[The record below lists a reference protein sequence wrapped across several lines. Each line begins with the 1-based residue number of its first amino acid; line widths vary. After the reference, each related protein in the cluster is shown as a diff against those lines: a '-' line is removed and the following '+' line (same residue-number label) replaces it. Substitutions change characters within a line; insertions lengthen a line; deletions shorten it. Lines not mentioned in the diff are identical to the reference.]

1 MTKAERG
8 MLEKALARLGEAEGA
23 LKLALREVMPDT
35 DEHGDI
41 KTMIFFSRAA
51 QATIENK
58 LKRK

>member
-1 MTKAERG
+1 